1 MIASLLLFG
10 SIAAVSAVPAKL
22 YCYSETWS
30 MWNNAQYVND
40 PIEVPILQGSTKG
53 CNVVILAF
61 SQYSITTDS
70 SSNPLF
76 GYINSQTAS
85 DLLTYDHDHLKATVD
100 GVKAKGGEVWV
111 SLGGAGLFLSSYIS
125 TTAEADA
132 FAVKLSDAVTH
143 YGITGIDL
151 SHQYNGDSAVL
162 MRRVIKK
169 LKDLRTA
176 TPSLNYKVMYTIPA
190 KATALEPWKTVL
202 ANHARLDMV
211 QILDYDYYDSTYL
224 LSDDLTRLT
233 TLGVPNS
240 KVVVGIMP
248 GCHDD
253 INEAHLTVD
262 GAKLIAKLVK
272 NTPYNGVCIWSA
284 NRDALTRPPYTDVSD
299 PQQCKYFTGLA
310 DGTYMVAVSTKL
322 TS

>member
-1 MIASLLLFG
+1 MIFSLLLFG

-22 YCYSETWS
+22 YCYWDTWS
-30 MWNNAQYVND
+30 MWNHAQYVND
-40 PIEVPILQGSTKG
+40 LIEVPILQGSTKG
-53 CNVVILAF
+53 CNIVIMAF
-61 SQYSITTDS
+61 SQYSITTDT

-76 GYINSQTAS
+76 GYLNSQTAS
-85 DLLTYDHDHLKATVD
+85 DYLTFDHDHLKAAVD
-100 GVKAKGGEVWV
+100 AVKAKGGEVWV
-111 SLGGAGLFLSSYIS
+111 SLGGSGLFLSTYIS
-125 TTAEADA
+125 TTAAADA
-132 FAVKLSDAVTH
+132 FAIKLSDAVTH

-151 SHQYNGDSAVL
+151 SHQYSGDTAVL
-162 MRRVIKK
+162 MGRIIQK

-176 TPSLNYKVMYTIPA
+176 TPALNYKVMYTIPA

-202 ANHARLDMV
+202 ASHANLDAV
-211 QILDYDYYDSTYL
+211 QILDYDYYDPTYL

-253 INEAHLTVD
+253 INEAHLTVQ

-272 NTPYNGVCIWSA
+272 NTPYNGVGIWSA
-284 NRDALTRPPYTDVSD
+284 NRDALTRPPYTSIAD
-299 PQQCKYFTGLA
+299 PEQCKYFTGLA

-322 TS
+322 T